1 MFRYP
6 TLSQELVLYSP
17 ILTTLQSV
25 RFGGLLMYIVSPG
38 ISIEPNR
45 KEDYSEYLLKK
56 IQELTIGN
64 RQAFLDWGLEHQ

>member
-1 MFRYP
+1 
-6 TLSQELVLYSP
+6 
-17 ILTTLQSV
+17 
-25 RFGGLLMYIVSPG
+25 MYIVSPG